1 MYSAAHIDIVTTPA
15 LSVDLCESLSWL
27 CNIIFSPPS
36 CKSGRTCTRERR
48 RESSGRSSRNRRR
61 RRGGGGGE
69 SRGIAAFIRIYF
81 FLLLHGARAIQ
92 TGPSWVWYCHGE
104 FGYPRSSSST
114 ILLHP
119 PKKHR
124 GLRRRPHRLL
134 ILLLPAPCRVMVG
147 LPCWMLPAL
156 SGSSTTEPPLTADPH
171 FRRKPSQSY
180 RATYGNWG
188 SKF

>member
-1 MYSAAHIDIVTTPA
+1 MYSAADIVTTPA
-15 LSVDLCESLSWL
+15 LSVDLCNSLSWL
-27 CNIIFSPPS
+27 CNIFSFFFSSS
-36 CKSGRTCTRERR
+36 CKRPKLHP
-48 RESSGRSSRNRRR
+48 
-61 RRGGGGGE
+61 RGEKEEEEEEEEGKTD
-69 SRGIAAFIRIYF
+69 RGYCNIHQNLF
-81 FLLLHGARAIQ
+81 FFLLHGARAKQ

-104 FGYPRSSSST
+104 IGYSSSSRSGGS

-119 PKKHR
+119 RKKHR
-124 GLRRRPHRLL
+124 RLRRRPHRLPV
-134 ILLLPAPCRVMVG
+134 LLLPALCRVMVG